1 MDHLNTCSDLRLST
15 AGSLYNWSCQAC
27 LGEHINYRSI
37 CPIFF
42 INTLNQ
48 CAESTWPYPNPI
60 EIASSTLSTTTL
72 SVYQKGSKDVSDNSD
87 DTTKSNKKL
96 RASTTPLV
104 MVICVTV
111 LIGAVIIS
119 ATVITIVFIMVKKK
133 QRPVIER
140 ELVERNGHYGSYDEG
155 PGYNVAQDINPRY
168 NEDGG
173 NTDSVVTDQNMY
185 YCMQES

>member
-1 MDHLNTCSDLRLST
+1 M
-15 AGSLYNWSCQAC
+15 
-27 LGEHINYRSI
+27 
-37 CPIFF
+37 
-42 INTLNQ
+42 NQ

-87 DTTKSNKKL
+87 DTTKSNEKP
-96 RASTTPLV
+96 RASTTSLV

-111 LIGAVIIS
+111 LIGVVIIS

-133 QRPVIER
+133 QRSVER
-140 ELVERNGHYGSYDEG
+140 ELAEKNGLYGSYDEG
-155 PGYNVAQDINPRY
+155 PGYNVAQDRNLRY

-173 NTDSVVTDQNMY
+173 NADSVVTDQNMY

>member
-1 MDHLNTCSDLRLST
+1 
-15 AGSLYNWSCQAC
+15 
-27 LGEHINYRSI
+27 
-37 CPIFF
+37 
-42 INTLNQ
+42 
-48 CAESTWPYPNPI
+48 
-60 EIASSTLSTTTL
+60 
-72 SVYQKGSKDVSDNSD
+72 
-87 DTTKSNKKL
+87 
-96 RASTTPLV
+96 